1 MIKKALTCATAIAAS
16 AILLSANVA
25 QAARCRWLHR
35 LRAAAAMAED
45 LPSPYSRPTYA
56 WDSGRRS
63 SAASSG
69 RLLAPVLA
77 IAR

>member
-1 MIKKALTCATAIAAS
+1 MMTVHPFCSCT
-16 AILLSANVA
+16 LSTRVP
-25 QAARCRWLHR
+25 
-35 LRAAAAMAED
+35 EVVGD
-45 LPSPYSRPTYA
+45 LESPYSRPTYA

>member
-1 MIKKALTCATAIAAS
+1 MGVRYMLTTVRPFCSCT
-16 AILLSANVA
+16 LSTRVPEVVGD
-25 QAARCRWLHR
+25 RESPCS
-35 LRAAAAMAED
+35 RA
-45 LPSPYSRPTYA
+45 TYA
-56 WDSGRRS
+56 WDPGRRR